1 MPRCRHCRA
10 PLRRDPEEIGA
21 RCPRCREPLFEQPG
35 GPERIAEANKF
46 PDSNPASPPVSGDIG
61 EESAKKNN
69 VGALCALHRRNQA
82 RGTCQRC
89 GNYICQVCRTKLR
102 GQTLCPVCVERALE
116 SQEAT
121 PQEARAHLWQAILAI
136 VFGVAGWG
144 VALLGIILA
153 GVGVESESMVLVGLG
168 GLTILASPAAAVLG
182 AGQGAAAIRA
192 RGDHMIMATIG
203 LLLSAFQIGAI
214 IGLFTFSVL
223 VNE

>member
-1 MPRCRHCRA
+1 
-10 PLRRDPEEIGA
+10 
-21 RCPRCREPLFEQPG
+21 
-35 GPERIAEANKF
+35 
-46 PDSNPASPPVSGDIG
+46 PPVPGDIG
-61 EESAKKNN
+61 EETAKKN
-69 VGALCALHRRNQA
+69 VVDALCAIHRRSRA

-102 GQTLCPVCVERALE
+102 GQMLCPACVERVLE
-116 SQEAT
+116 SQETT

-168 GLTILASPAAAVLG
+168 GLTILASPVAAVLG

-203 LLLSAFQIGAI
+203 LLLSA
-214 IGLFTFSVL
+214 
-223 VNE
+223 